1 MHSTQGLISITMDVS
16 LVGVAVHEQEVDG
29 SWQSLILFC
38 QHDKIF
44 NNTFVQD
51 LLGLYLAITHLCL
64 LLEVCRFRTIHS
76 DLSEPCPVGML
87 CLSPTQHSLYCEHHS
102 RTSSSK

>member
-1 MHSTQGLISITMDVS
+1 MHSTQGLIPITMDVS

-51 LLGLYLAITHLCL
+51 LLGLYLAITLLCL
-64 LLEVCRFRTIHS
+64 LLEVCRFSGLVDHKP
-76 DLSEPCPVGML
+76 LVLAVGQMAEPWPVCQRSFTL
-87 CLSPTQHSLYCEHHS
+87 DC
-102 RTSSSK
+102 